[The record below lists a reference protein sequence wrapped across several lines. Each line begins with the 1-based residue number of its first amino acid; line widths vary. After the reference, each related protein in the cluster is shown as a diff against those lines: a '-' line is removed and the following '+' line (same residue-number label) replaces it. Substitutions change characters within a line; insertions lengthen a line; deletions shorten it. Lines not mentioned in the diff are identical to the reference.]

1 MWQII
6 WNWTLVSSLLSK
18 SHNLFFFLL
27 LFYFEEIGEG
37 LFGIA
42 GDLAGAFHELYI
54 EDKGESAE
62 RLSLYRR
69 FQFRNLYSM
78 AVKLE
83 YHTGD
88 RWCRNATSELAEKI
102 KTQYPLLSSENIRI
116 P

>member
-1 MWQII
+1 M
-6 WNWTLVSSLLSK
+6 
-18 SHNLFFFLL
+18 
-27 LFYFEEIGEG
+27 
-37 LFGIA
+37 FGIA

>member
-1 MWQII
+1 M
-6 WNWTLVSSLLSK
+6 
-18 SHNLFFFLL
+18 
-27 LFYFEEIGEG
+27 
-37 LFGIA
+37 FGIA

-69 FQFRNLYSM
+69 FQFRNLYLM

-88 RWCRNATSELAEKI
+88 RWCRNATSELAKEI
-102 KTQYPLLSSENIRI
+102 KTHYQKLSLENIEGYLDDYVRLGQRYNMWAEKLGG
-116 P
+116 PGYLLALPLDNTESL